1 MGVTT
6 QIQYK
11 TSDGR
16 YFADQ
21 KEAEKVQSIINQ
33 ESLIPFRT
41 DVVNSWINKLYKDL
55 EISDELKALLNNKS
69 TDGATIQKIVCN
81 AIVSNL
87 LDFEKLVNSIHGDE
101 SGAPEKE

>member
-6 QIQYK
+6 QTQYK

-41 DVVNSWINKLYKDL
+41 EAVNSWINKLSES
-55 EISDELKALLNNKS
+55 EISDELKDLLNNKS
-69 TDGATIQKIVCN
+69 TNGATIKKIVCN
-81 AIVSNL
+81 AIVGNL
-87 LDFEKLVNSIHGDE
+87 LDFDKLVNSIHGEE
-101 SGAPEKE
+101 SEAPEKE